1 MQKLTPIKIPLL
13 NPNEPEALLA
23 SITVE
28 AGAAVETGQVVA
40 VIETTKS
47 TGEVQAERG
56 GFLVGLRFKEG
67 DALQA
72 GDVLAYI
79 GDSPDARDP
88 SLPPWADERAETAL
102 AGEDSS
108 GLRITE
114 PARALALAEGL
125 PLMSL
130 PKGTLVTRQVVQ
142 DLLWQAEPRPL
153 AAAPKGDA
161 RLVIYGAGGHGCS
174 LAALVRQTG
183 DYEMIGFLDDG
194 VEQGT
199 MVDGLKVL
207 GGADQLVA
215 LAEEGISRA
224 VNGVGGV
231 GDLPARLAVYGKLA
245 EAGFYCPTVI
255 HSTAF
260 IEDSVTMGD
269 GIQVFPLAYVGIRV
283 QVSYGCIINTGVI
296 VSHDCT
302 LAPYVNLSPG
312 ATLAG
317 GVRVGEAAL
326 IGMRATVNLNV
337 TVGKRARI
345 GNGATVKSDVPDGGV
360 VPAGTIWPPRHT
372 TPPTLQQSR

>member
-1 MQKLTPIKIPLL
+1 MMQKLTPIKIPLL

-23 SITVE
+23 TITVE
-28 AGAAVETGQVVA
+28 EGAAVVAGQVVA

-47 TGEVQAERG
+47 TGEVQAETG
-56 GFLVGLRFKEG
+56 GFLVGLRYKEG
-67 DALQA
+67 ETLQA

-79 GDSPDARDP
+79 GDSPDAKDP
-88 SLPPWADERAETAL
+88 SLSPWTDDRADSAL
-102 AGEDSS
+102 AGEDSG

-114 PARALALAEGL
+114 PARALALEEGL
-125 PLMSL
+125 ALTSL
-130 PKGTLVTRQVVQ
+130 PMGTLVTRQVVQ
-142 DLLWQAEPRPL
+142 DFLRQAVPRPL
-153 AAAPKGDA
+153 AATPQDDA

-194 VEQGT
+194 VPQGT
-199 MVDGLKVL
+199 ELDGIPVL
-207 GGADQLVA
+207 GGADQLAV
-215 LAEEGISRA
+215 LAEEGIGLA

-231 GDLPARLAVYGKLA
+231 GDLLARLAVYTKLA
-245 EAGFYCPTVI
+245 EAGFFCPTVI

-260 IEDSVTMGD
+260 IEESATLGD

-283 QVSYGCIINTGVI
+283 KVGYGCIINTGAI

-302 LAPYVNLSPG
+302 LAAYVNLSPG

-317 GVRVGEAAL
+317 GVRVGEEAL

-337 TVGKRARI
+337 TVGKQARI

-360 VPAGTIWPPRHT
+360 VPAGTIWPPR
-372 TPPTLQQSR
+372 R

>member
-13 NPNEPEALLA
+13 NPNEPDALLA

-28 AGAAVETGQVVA
+28 EGVAVEAGQVVA
-40 VIETTKS
+40 EIETTKS
-47 TGEVQAERG
+47 TGEVQAEVG

-67 DALQA
+67 EVLQA

-79 GDSPDARDP
+79 GESPDAKDP
-88 SLPPWADERAETAL
+88 SLPPWADDQPEAVLAAEDL
-102 AGEDSS
+102 GE
-108 GLRITE
+108 LRITE

-125 PLMSL
+125 PLMAL

-142 DLLWQAEPRPL
+142 DVLRKIALRPL
-153 AAAPKGDA
+153 AAAPQGDA

-194 VEQGT
+194 VPKGT
-199 MVDGLKVL
+199 EVDGLAVL
-207 GGADQLVA
+207 GGADQLIT
-215 LAEEGISRA
+215 LAEEGVSLA

-231 GDLPARLAVYGKLA
+231 GDLPARLAVYGKLV
-245 EAGFYCPTVI
+245 EVGFYCPTVI

-260 IEDSVTMGD
+260 IEDRAVLGD

-283 QVSYGCIINTGVI
+283 QVSYGCIINTGAI

-317 GVRVGEAAL
+317 GVKVGEAAL
-326 IGMRATVNLNV
+326 IGMRATINLNV
-337 TVGKRARI
+337 TIGKRARV

-360 VPAGTIWPPRHT
+360 VPAGTIWPPHR
-372 TPPTLQQSR
+372 

>member
-13 NPNEPEALLA
+13 NPNEPEARLA
-23 SITVE
+23 AITVE
-28 AGAAVETGQVVA
+28 EGAAVETGQVLA

-47 TGEVQAERG
+47 TGEVQAETR
-56 GFLVGLRFKEG
+56 GFLVGLRFNEG

-79 GDSPDARDP
+79 GDTPDAKNP
-88 SLPPWADERAETAL
+88 SLSPWADEWADAAL

-125 PLMSL
+125 ALTSL

-142 DLLWQAEPRPL
+142 DLLLQAAPL
-153 AAAPKGDA
+153 ALAAPLQDDA

-183 DYEMIGFLDDG
+183 DYEIIGFLDDG
-194 VEQGT
+194 VSQGT
-199 MVDGLKVL
+199 EMDGLPVL
-207 GGADQLVA
+207 GGANQLAA
-215 LAEEGISRA
+215 LADEGIGLA

-231 GDLPARLAVYGKLA
+231 GDLTARLAVYGKLA
-245 EAGFYCPTVI
+245 EAGLYCPTVI
-255 HSTAF
+255 HGTAF
-260 IEDSVTMGD
+260 IEDSVTLAD
-269 GIQVFPLAYVGIRV
+269 GIQVFPLAYIGIRV
-283 QVSYGCIINTGVI
+283 QVGYGCIINTGAI

-302 LAPYVNLSPG
+302 LAEYVNLSPG

-317 GVRVGEAAL
+317 GVMVGESAL

-337 TVGKRARI
+337 SVGKRARI
-345 GNGATVKSDVPDGGV
+345 GNGATVKSDVPDNGI
-360 VPAGTIWPPRHT
+360 VPAGTIWPPR
-372 TPPTLQQSR
+372 R